1 MSLHRGPTLPYSIVA
16 GVTPCPPGWLVQS
29 AKLHGATFSPEFP
42 QVYETFLEILSER
55 PNFSNLVVNAP
66 IGYLDTPEMG
76 PRTCDIQARSLA
88 GARGATIRNA
98 PSRAVINGQVPWSDA
113 GIDAITATLL
123 PRYREVARE
132 MSPFRQRIVYEGD
145 PELSFYQLNQDTS
158 MQSSKK
164 IVEGKEERRDVLE
177 SHIPGIDK
185 VLEAEVDG
193 VSEAH
198 IFDALSLL
206 WTARRVYGHAARRIP
221 IEPEWDSEG
230 LRMEIVY

>member
-16 GVTPCPPGWLVQS
+16 GVTPCPRGWLVQS
-29 AKLHGATFSPEFP
+29 AKLHGATFSPELP
-42 QVYETFLEILSER
+42 IIYDTFLEILSER

-66 IGYLDTPEMG
+66 VGYLDTPDMG

-88 GARGATIRNA
+88 GSRGATIKNA
-98 PSRAVINGQVPWSDA
+98 PSRAVINGEVDWNDA

-132 MSPFRQRIVYEGD
+132 MSPFRQRLVYEGS

-158 MQSSKK
+158 MHSSKK
-164 IVEGKEERRDVLE
+164 VEEGVEERRDVLE

-185 VLEAEVDG
+185 VLEVELDG
-193 VSEAH
+193 VAESH

>member
-29 AKLHGATFSPEFP
+29 AKLHGATFSPESP
-42 QVYETFLEILSER
+42 RVYDTFLEVLSER
-55 PNFSNLVVNAP
+55 PNFQILVVNAP
-66 IGYLDTPEMG
+66 IGYRDLPEMG
-76 PRTCDIQARSLA
+76 PRTCDIQARAIA
-88 GARGATIRNA
+88 GSRGATIRNA
-98 PSRAVINGQVPWSDA
+98 PSRAVIDGSVEWTDA

-132 MSPFRQRIVYEGD
+132 MSPFRQRLVYEGN
-145 PELSFYQLNQDTS
+145 PELSFFQLNQDIS

-164 IVEGKEERRDVLE
+164 IEEGKEERLEVLE
-177 SHIPGIDK
+177 SHVPGIDK
-185 VLEAEVDG
+185 VLVAQIEGVAE
-193 VSEAH
+193 SH

>member
-1 MSLHRGPTLPYSIVA
+1 MSLHRGPSLPYSLVA
-16 GVTPCPPGWLVQS
+16 GVTPCPAGWLLQC
-29 AKLHGATFSPEFP
+29 AKLHGATFSPELP
-42 QVYETFLEILSER
+42 RIYETFAEILNER
-55 PNFSNLVVNAP
+55 PGFTIIVANSP
-66 IGYLDTPEMG
+66 IGYPDTPEMG
-76 PRTCDIQARSLA
+76 PRTCDSEARALA
-88 GARGATIRNA
+88 GSRGATIRNA
-98 PSRAVINGQVPWSDA
+98 PSRAVIDGVVEWTGA

-123 PRYREVARE
+123 PRYREVALE
-132 MSPFRQRIVYEGD
+132 MSPFRQRTVYEGN
-145 PELSFYQLNQDTS
+145 PELSFYQLNQDIS

-164 IVEGKEERRDVLE
+164 IEEGKEERREVLE

-185 VLEAEVDG
+185 VLDVELEG
-193 VSEAH
+193 VSESH

>member
-1 MSLHRGPTLPYSIVA
+1 VSLHRGPTLPYSIVG

-29 AKLHGATFSPEFP
+29 AKLHGATFSPELP
-42 QVYETFLEILSER
+42 KVYDTFLEVLSER
-55 PNFSNLVVNAP
+55 PNFEILVVNAP
-66 IGYLDTPEMG
+66 IGYRDAPEAG
-76 PRTCDIQARSLA
+76 PRTCDIQARALA
-88 GARGATIRNA
+88 GTRGATIRNA
-98 PSRAVINGQVPWSDA
+98 PSRAVINGSLEWTDA

-132 MSPFRQRIVYEGD
+132 MSPFRQRMVYEGN
-145 PELSFYQLNQDTS
+145 PELSFYQLNQDIS

-164 IVEGKEERRDVLE
+164 IEEGKEERLEVLE
-177 SHIPGIDK
+177 SHVPGIDK
-185 VLEAEVDG
+185 VLEADLDG
-193 VSEAH
+193 VSGSH

>member
-1 MSLHRGPTLPYSIVA
+1 VSLHRGPTLPYSIVA

-29 AKLHGATFSPEFP
+29 AKLHGATFSPEQP
-42 QVYETFLEILSER
+42 KIYETFLEVLSER
-55 PNFSNLVVNAP
+55 PNFEILVVNAP
-66 IGYLDTPEMG
+66 IGYRDVPEMG
-76 PRTCDIQARSLA
+76 PRTCDIQARAIA
-88 GARGATIRNA
+88 GTRGATIRNA
-98 PSRAVINGQVPWSDA
+98 PSRAVLDGAVEWTDA

-132 MSPFRQRIVYEGD
+132 MSPFRQRLVYEGS
-145 PELSFYQLNQDTS
+145 PELSFFQLNQDIS

-164 IVEGKEERRDVLE
+164 IEEGKEERLEVLE
-177 SHIPGIDK
+177 SHVPGIDN
-185 VLEAEVDG
+185 VLEADLDG
-193 VSEAH
+193 VSGSH

>member
-1 MSLHRGPTLPYSIVA
+1 M
-16 GVTPCPPGWLVQS
+16 QS
-29 AKLHGATFSPEFP
+29 AKMHGSTFSPDLP
-42 QVYETFLEILSER
+42 KVYDTFLEILSER
-55 PNFSNLVVNAP
+55 PNFSNLVINAP
-66 IGYLDTPEMG
+66 VGYLDTPEMG

-88 GARGATIRNA
+88 GGRGATIHNA
-98 PSRAVINGQVPWSDA
+98 PSRAVINGEVEWTDA

-132 MSPFRQRIVYEGD
+132 MSPFRQRLVYEGN

-164 IVEGKEERRDVLE
+164 IEEGKEERRDVLE

-185 VLEAEVDG
+185 VLEAEVEG

>member
-1 MSLHRGPTLPYSIVA
+1 M
-16 GVTPCPPGWLVQS
+16 QS
-29 AKLHGATFSPEFP
+29 AKLHGATFSPELP
-42 QVYETFLEILSER
+42 IIYDTFLEILSER

-66 IGYLDTPEMG
+66 VGYLDTPDMG

-88 GARGATIRNA
+88 GSRGATIKNA
-98 PSRAVINGQVPWSDA
+98 PSRAVINGEVDWNDA

-132 MSPFRQRIVYEGD
+132 MSPFRQRLVYEGS

-158 MQSSKK
+158 MHSSKK
-164 IVEGKEERRDVLE
+164 VEEGVEERRDVLE

-185 VLEAEVDG
+185 VLEVELDG
-193 VSEAH
+193 VAESH

>member
-1 MSLHRGPTLPYSIVA
+1 MSLHRGPTLPYSVVA

-29 AKLHGATFSPEFP
+29 AKLHGATFAPELP
-42 QVYETFLEILSER
+42 KIYESFLEVLSER
-55 PNFSNLVVNAP
+55 PAFSNIVVNAP
-66 IGYLDTPEMG
+66 VGYLDAPEMG
-76 PRTCDIQARSLA
+76 PRTCDLEARALA
-88 GARGATIRNA
+88 GPRGATIRNA
-98 PSRAVINGQVPWSDA
+98 PSRAVIDGEVEWTDA

-132 MSPFRQRIVYEGD
+132 MSPFRQRLVYEGS

-164 IVEGKEERRDVLE
+164 IEEGKGERREVLE

-185 VLEAEVDG
+185 VLEVDLEG
-193 VSEAH
+193 VSESH

-206 WTARRVYGHAARRIP
+206 WTARRVFGHAARRIP